1 MKIVLI
7 KHNPQGHHLISHLVP
22 VPYVRPIFV
31 FQTLS
36 VWRSPVLHF
45 ISFAQHEFARWDNV
59 HDFTSVF
66 YPSETFGHT
75 RVLLAFYTP
84 SVTSKSLLISLL
96 FLERPIFVFQTL
108 SVWRSPVLALHLF
121 RPACSWWRWGIFT
134 V

>member
-1 MKIVLI
+1 MVVFQTYWSSRKADATSIHRLTDDGIHYVKVVLI

-45 ISFAQHEFARWDNV
+45 IYFAQHEFARWDNV

-66 YPSETFGHT
+66 YPSETLGHI
-75 RVLLAFYTP
+75 RVLLAFFTP
-84 SVTSKSLLISLL
+84 SVTSKRYFCCSG
-96 FLERPIFVFQTL
+96 TL
-108 SVWRSPVLALHLF
+108 RVAITC
-121 RPACSWWRWGIFT
+121 AG
-134 V
+134 